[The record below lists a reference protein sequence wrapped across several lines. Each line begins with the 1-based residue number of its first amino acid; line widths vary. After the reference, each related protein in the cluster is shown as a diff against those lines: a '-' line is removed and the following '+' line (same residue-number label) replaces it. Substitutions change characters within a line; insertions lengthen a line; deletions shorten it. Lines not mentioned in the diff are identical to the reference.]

1 MTCDVFCRSRSGT
14 LLATGRSESKC
25 SAGFTNADVKV
36 GTQVG
41 VGGGGGSWEVWGQ
54 VFGWFHEC
62 KGRITDTLQVCRG
75 VHIVLCLFMTS

>member
-41 VGGGGGSWEVWGQ
+41 VGGGQLGGLGSSVWL
-54 VFGWFHEC
+54 V
-62 KGRITDTLQVCRG
+62 
-75 VHIVLCLFMTS
+75 S